1 MSANVGSSQL
11 GVARARSQTVYLC
24 GPITGGSLH
33 EITGWRR
40 TVAEALADAAQV
52 IDPTHHSPD
61 TTRRCESVL
70 TRAMTEERLLHGR
83 RTVERDQSDIQRS
96 DVVLACFLGTKS
108 VSIGSVGELFWA
120 NAMRKPIVIVREED
134 NLHNHD
140 MLNAIAGWIFTDLEA
155 GIRQVRR
162 LINSDDSR

>member
-1 MSANVGSSQL
+1 MSANVGGDQT
-11 GVARARSQTVYLC
+11 GVARARLQTVYLC

-40 TVAEALADAAQV
+40 TVAEALAGAAQV
-52 IDPTHHSPD
+52 IDPTDYSPD
-61 TTRRCESVL
+61 TTRRSESLL
-70 TRAMTEERLLHGR
+70 TRALTEERLLHGR
-83 RTVERDQSDIQRS
+83 QTVERDQSHIQRS

-120 NAMRKPIVIVREED
+120 DAMGKPIVIVREDD

-140 MLNAIAGWIFTDLEA
+140 MLNAIAGWIFTDLDA

-162 LINSDDSR
+162 LINSGD